1 MPPTPQQIR
10 EELQFRRQ
18 KIVAEMGSTERIA
31 RQHARGRLTIRER
44 LDLLFDPGSFR
55 EIGTFAVSEVPNV
68 RDRTP
73 GDGKIGGWGAI
84 DGRPAAAC
92 GDDVTVLHGSS
103 SVVGGKRMKRIY
115 EQALRQGVPYVYF
128 GETGGARLP
137 DALGSE
143 GFSKIPPGLE
153 SARRRRRIPMAT
165 AIVGESFGGSSFHS
179 AYSDFVVQV
188 RGSALNVSSPRVIEI
203 ATGEL
208 ITLQELGGVDIHLD
222 HTGQIDQSADTE
234 EEAVTQMKR
243 FLSYLPS
250 NCWELPPVLGGYDQA
265 KPDPRIA
272 DLVPTRRQRAYD
284 MHRVIARIVDDGEMF
299 ELKPRFGRSL
309 ITALARIGGQ
319 TVGILASNPMFNA
332 GALDPNTCDKGT
344 QFVCLC
350 EAFNI
355 PTVWLQDVPGFIVG
369 SQPEHARLLHKAI
382 HVPRSARADDGTQDH
397 GRPAQSVRTRLL
409 LTLGQQHGQRP
420 RHRLA
425 GRRNLLHGPRRRSQ
439 RGPRARHRQRRRS
452 RHRTPTPDRR
462 VDPGPRALGS
472 RRTDESRRDHRSR
485 RHPPLAARGS
495 PAIPGHAAAKGRN
508 QGARY
513 LANVHL
519 ISLR

>member
-31 RQHARGRLTIRER
+31 RQYARGRLTIRER

-73 GDGKIGGWGAI
+73 GDGKIGGWGTI

-208 ITLQELGGVDIHLD
+208 ITLQELGGVDVHLD
-222 HTGQIDQSADTE
+222 HTGQIDQSAETE
-234 EEAVTQMKR
+234 QEAVTQMKR

-250 NCWELPPVLGGYDQA
+250 NCWELPPVIGGYDQA
-265 KPDPRIA
+265 KPDARIA

-309 ITALARIGGQ
+309 ITVLARIGGQ

-382 HVPRSARADDGTQDH
+382 MFLEALALMTVPRITVVLRKAFGLAYFSLSGNSMDNALVTAWPGAEISFMDPGVGVNVVHARDIASATDPDH
-397 GRPAQSVRTRLL
+397 ERQRLIDEW
-409 LTLGQQHGQRP
+409 TLGHEPWGAAGLMNLDEIIDPADTRRWLLEAVQRFP
-420 RHRLA
+420 VTP
-425 GRRNLLHGPRRRSQ
+425 PRR
-439 RGPRARHRQRRRS
+439 GETKELA
-452 RHRTPTPDRR
+452 TWPTC
-462 VDPGPRALGS
+462 V
-472 RRTDESRRDHRSR
+472 
-485 RHPPLAARGS
+485 
-495 PAIPGHAAAKGRN
+495 
-508 QGARY
+508 
-513 LANVHL
+513 
-519 ISLR
+519 